1 PAQVFLFRRSVGRRE
16 GGRGPDHAGFRE
28 FRIAVH
34 AFRGLGRVDGI
45 ADRTEHSLHG
55 PGEGLFAAGA
65 RLCVGLGLGSAFATV
80 GGVAGGE
87 GALGHACLLED
98 ALGLRV
104 AHSYVLYERI
114 SEMCFLPAGGAYA
127 AGMPRGVNPTTRA
140 SAGIFR
146 KDFTFSSLKA
156 KIQEVP
162 NPSLVAA
169 TVTFARAMP
178 RSRGYEFMYPPIIA
192 TASSSRA
199 HATTTRGASAMCFAF
214 VQAPASFRFVSS
226 SETTMNFHGCKLSAE
241 FANRAAF
248 ITAWTFC
255 CGTGSG
261 LYLLTLFTD
270 LMASRASM
278 SSQTVRFGVVIISV
292 SGQLFRRGE
301 RFVVE
306 VGEPEGLHELG
317 IRAVRGDRSSRFIT
331 FVGVGGPEF
340 TLVGA

>member
-1 PAQVFLFRRSVGRRE
+1 
-16 GGRGPDHAGFRE
+16 
-28 FRIAVH
+28 
-34 AFRGLGRVDGI
+34 
-45 ADRTEHSLHG
+45 
-55 PGEGLFAAGA
+55 GEGLFAAGA

-140 SAGIFR
+140 
-146 KDFTFSSLKA
+146 
-156 KIQEVP
+156 
-162 NPSLVAA
+162 
-169 TVTFARAMP
+169 
-178 RSRGYEFMYPPIIA
+178 
-192 TASSSRA
+192 
-199 HATTTRGASAMCFAF
+199 
-214 VQAPASFRFVSS
+214 
-226 SETTMNFHGCKLSAE
+226 
-241 FANRAAF
+241 AF

-255 CGTGSG
+255 SGTGSG

-292 SGQLFRRGE
+292 SGPLFPP
-301 RFVVE
+301 
-306 VGEPEGLHELG
+306 GEPSATMLGAGLPVACG
-317 IRAVRGDRSSRFIT
+317 DGADFFVRS
-331 FVGVGGPEF
+331 
-340 TLVGA
+340 

>member
-1 PAQVFLFRRSVGRRE
+1 MVPSNGWLQREQDASLSLVSAPHSLQYAALLGVRARWAIGTCYEDRGIPDGSFVRVVREDLREMFPAR
-16 GGRGPDHAGFRE
+16 
-28 FRIAVH
+28 
-34 AFRGLGRVDGI
+34 RGLVRLRDAQGRQPYDPDI
-45 ADRTEHSLHG
+45 
-55 PGEGLFAAGA
+55 
-65 RLCVGLGLGSAFATV
+65 
-80 GGVAGGE
+80 
-87 GALGHACLLED
+87 
-98 ALGLRV
+98 LRD
-104 AHSYVLYERI
+104 
-114 SEMCFLPAGGAYA
+114 FQ
-127 AGMPRGVNPTTRA
+127 
-140 SAGIFR
+140 

-255 CGTGSG
+255 SGTGSG

-292 SGQLFRRGE
+292 SGPLFPPGEPSATMLGGRLAGRLRGRRGFF
-301 RFVVE
+301 RQVDTDNLRHFTRSD
-306 VGEPEGLHELG
+306 G
-317 IRAVRGDRSSRFIT
+317 IA
-331 FVGVGGPEF
+331 
-340 TLVGA
+340 

>member
-1 PAQVFLFRRSVGRRE
+1 MPA
-16 GGRGPDHAGFRE
+16 
-28 FRIAVH
+28 
-34 AFRGLGRVDGI
+34 RGLAV
-45 ADRTEHSLHG
+45 
-55 PGEGLFAAGA
+55 
-65 RLCVGLGLGSAFATV
+65 
-80 GGVAGGE
+80 
-87 GALGHACLLED
+87 
-98 ALGLRV
+98 GLRV

-127 AGMPRGVNPTTRA
+127 SGMPRGVNPTTRA

-199 HATTTRGASAMCFAF
+199 QATTTRGASTMCLAF

-241 FANRAAF
+241 FANLAAF

-255 CGTGSG
+255 SGTGSG

-278 SSQTVRFGVVIISV
+278 SSQTVGFGVVIISV
-292 SGQLFRRGE
+292 SGPLFRQGE
-301 RFVVE
+301 RFVARLE
-306 VGEPEGLHELG
+306 RRGRLLHVVPPNG
-317 IRAVRGDRSSRFIT
+317 
-331 FVGVGGPEF
+331 FVGNV
-340 TLVGA
+340 